1 MVKKSRRQKEVKIR
15 LATKETKLD
24 AREDKKVQERR
35 DFIKN
40 MASLSLAAAF
50 GGVAL
55 KAVADKPKPKPDSAR
70 LAERM
75 EVAERRTLDVRLSKE
90 VPGIL
95 GRGRHEFKVE
105 RSAVGPGGADK
116 PEDELAQGDLAK
128 LQDVWDKHP
137 DVASRA
143 LMKQVAYNLAT
154 SEGSRQSFQSNL
166 NNSLRQMN
174 ILMPSQLLPRGR
186 LQVPAAVKEAAA
198 KRKGWGIGG
207 GHSNW
212 NRWTSHNNHRNYSD
226 YTDWW

>member
-1 MVKKSRRQKEVKIR
+1 VKIR

-50 GGVAL
+50 GGLAL
-55 KAVADKPKPKPDSAR
+55 KAVADKPKPKPGGAR

-75 EVAERRTLDVRLSKE
+75 EIAERRTLDVRLSKE

-105 RSAVGPGGADK
+105 RSEVGPGGADK

-128 LQDVWDKHP
+128 LQDTWNKHP
-137 DVASRA
+137 DMAVHA
-143 LMKQVAYNLAT
+143 LLKQVAYNLAVDA
-154 SEGSRQSFQSNL
+154 SSRQSFQSNL
-166 NNSLRQMN
+166 HNSLRRMN
-174 ILMPSQLLPRGR
+174 ILMPKELLPRGR
-186 LQVPAAVKEAAA
+186 LQVPAAINQAAA

-207 GHSNW
+207 GHSNH
-212 NRWTSHNNHRNYSD
+212 NRWSRHNNHRNYSD

>member
-1 MVKKSRRQKEVKIR
+1 M
-15 LATKETKLD
+15 ATKETKFE

-55 KAVADKPKPKPDSAR
+55 KAAAEKSPPGAAI
-70 LAERM
+70 AERH
-75 EVAERRTLDVRLSKE
+75 TLDVRLAKE
-90 VPGIL
+90 AKGIL
-95 GRGRHEFKVE
+95 GQGRHEFKVE
-105 RSAVGPGGADK
+105 RSEVGPGGADK

-128 LQDVWDKHP
+128 LQEVWDKHP

-154 SEGSRQSFQSNL
+154 SENTQRSFQSNL

-174 ILMPSQLLPRGR
+174 ILMPSELLPRGR
-186 LQVPAAVKEAAA
+186 LQVPAAIKEAAA

-212 NRWTSHNNHRNYSD
+212 NRWTSHYNHRNYSD